1 MKLFFIIFHVH
12 ICLIVPQCGASGASY
27 FDNGRSVSEMEIS
40 RGLLNLVEGLQYLHT
55 VQRKLHLN
63 ITPESVVITASGN
76 WKFCSFGLSLAAQ
89 QGETM
94 QIPSPYFLK
103 NDPNSHLIR
112 LEPDLRYSALE
123 MTLGGYN
130 PAAGVRYLSPATDVF
145 SLGVLA
151 YEVYRFNIQ
160 LAPHAYIIG
169 VVNNNVTHHNP
180 ALQALALLDY
190 SYLPPSGPSGGVK
203 EILIGMMD
211 LQVRTRMSTSE
222 IGNHPLF
229 ATGPLS
235 FLRIVDSLASR
246 DVGAQSSYLLS
257 LPQHMTTVP
266 PRLLERT
273 VLPAVCKMCESS
285 PPLLVHALHI
295 HVYMT
300 ERMAAQRYIGTYVIV
315 FVHQHSCVL
324 IDLPVDHF

>member
-1 MKLFFIIFHVH
+1 M
-12 ICLIVPQCGASGASY
+12 IVPQCGASGASY

-103 NDPNSHLIR
+103 NDPNSYLIR

-130 PAAGVRYLSPATDVF
+130 PAGVRYLSPATDVF

-160 LAPHAYIIG
+160 LAPHSCIIG

-300 ERMAAQRYIGTYVIV
+300 ERMAAQRYIGTCVIRTLSINIHV
-315 FVHQHSCVL
+315 FSL
-324 IDLPVDHF
+324 IFLSITSD